1 MNNFNSGFLKGDLK
15 PFLILHV
22 MLDSLENLS
31 VSIRIDENIP
41 QDSLGGSGWYEN
53 PSQLAY
59 FE

>member
-15 PFLILHV
+15 PFLIPDV

-31 VSIRIDENIP
+31 VSLQIDENIP
-41 QDSLGGSGWYEN
+41 QGSLGGTRT

-59 FE
+59 FG

>member
-41 QDSLGGSGWYEN
+41 QDSLGSSEWYEN

-59 FE
+59 FG

>member
-15 PFLILHV
+15 PFLIVHV

-41 QDSLGGSGWYEN
+41 QDSLGSSGWYEN

-59 FE
+59 FG